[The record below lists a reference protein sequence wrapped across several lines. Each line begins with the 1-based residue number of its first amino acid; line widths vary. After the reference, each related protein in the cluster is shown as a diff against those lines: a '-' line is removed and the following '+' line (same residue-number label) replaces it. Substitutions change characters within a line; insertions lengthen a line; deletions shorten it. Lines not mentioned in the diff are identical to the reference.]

1 MAPFSK
7 ARATAAL
14 LVVIGGG
21 GGRVAGRRRNDPGIA
36 ARKGGRMVSQFF
48 RISARPMIII
58 TNQSS
63 VAARWSPEQDLR
75 ESFSDKAT
83 CAVCS

>member
-7 ARATAAL
+7 ARATAAP

-21 GGRVAGRRRNDPGIA
+21 GGRVAGRRNDPGIA

-48 RISARPMIII
+48 RISARPMTIIN
-58 TNQSS
+58 NQPS

-75 ESFSDKAT
+75 ELQ
-83 CAVCS
+83 